1 MTGMDKRNGKPLE
14 SLCIQVADASLDFIS
29 NICQYCAF
37 LRMSCMTFFRV
48 LRHPSRIRWNLV
60 TFYMDSCGSD
70 ATPIISLLG
79 FLIGVILA
87 FQAIIQ
93 LGRFGV
99 QSYVVNL
106 VGTVIVTELAPLVTA
121 VVLAGRT
128 GSSFA
133 AELSSMKNEEELD
146 ALVTLGIDPGE
157 YLLLPKLLAMIT
169 VLPCLTII
177 SDICGIAGGMA
188 VVCSMLEVSISE
200 YVNKC
205 IEVIHVVDLLQGLVK
220 SCVFGFIVSTVGCM
234 KGMNSERNANGVGRS
249 TTSAVVAAIFLTVVT
264 DAAITA
270 FFGIA
275 FSS

>member
-1 MTGMDKRNGKPLE
+1 MKKRKVQPLKE
-14 SLCIQVADASLDFIS
+14 LCIQVAESS
-29 NICQYCAF
+29 ENIYRMIRQYCIFMRLSLAT
-37 LRMSCMTFFRV
+37 LMRV
-48 LRHPSRIRWNLV
+48 IRHPSKIRWNLV
-60 TFYMDSCGSD
+60 TYYMDSCGSD

-99 QSYVVNL
+99 QNYVVNL

-133 AELSSMKNEEELD
+133 AELSSMKNDEEID

-157 YLLLPKLLAMIT
+157 YLLLPKFLAMVL

-188 VVCSMLEVSISE
+188 IVCSMLDVSISE
-200 YVNKC
+200 YINKC
-205 IEVIHVVDLLQGLVK
+205 LEVIHVVDLTQGLTK
-220 SCVFGFIVSTVGCM
+220 SCFFGFIVSSIGCM
-234 KGMNSERNANGVGRS
+234 KGMFAERDTHGVGKS
-249 TTSAVVAAIFLTVVT
+249 TTSAVVSAIFLIVVT
-264 DAAITA
+264 DAVLTA
-270 FFGIA
+270 CFGLV
-275 FSS
+275 SS

>member
-1 MTGMDKRNGKPLE
+1 MKNNGPYLKD
-14 SLCIQVADASLDFIS
+14 LCIQVAESTENFLRNIS
-29 NICQYCAF
+29 QYCSFIRFSFVSF
-37 LRMSCMTFFRV
+37 LRI
-48 LRHPSRIRWNLV
+48 LRHPSKIRWNLV
-60 TFYMDSCGSD
+60 AYYMDSCGSD
-70 ATPIISLLG
+70 AMPIISLLG

-87 FQAIIQ
+87 FQAIVQ

-133 AELSSMKNEEELD
+133 AELSSMKNKEEID

-157 YLLLPKLLAMIT
+157 YLLLPKFIAMIL
-169 VLPCLTII
+169 VLPCLTIL

-188 VVCSMLEVSISE
+188 IVCTMLEVSISE
-200 YVNKC
+200 YINKC
-205 IEVIHVVDLLQGLVK
+205 IEVIHVVDLTQGLAK
-220 SCVFGFIVSTVGCM
+220 SCFFGFIVSTIGCM
-234 KGMNSERNANGVGRS
+234 KGINAERNAQGVGSS
-249 TTSAVVAAIFLTVVT
+249 TTSAVVSAIFLIVVA
-264 DAAITA
+264 DAVITA
-270 FFGIA
+270 VFGLA

>member
-1 MTGMDKRNGKPLE
+1 MKKKNAPPLKE
-14 SLCIQVADASLDFIS
+14 LCLQIADASMETFSTFCQFCSFIRLS
-29 NICQYCAF
+29 FSTIA
-37 LRMSCMTFFRV
+37 RV
-48 LRHPSRIRWNLV
+48 IRHPRRIRWRLV
-60 TFYMDSCGSD
+60 AFYMDSCGSD

-99 QSYVVNL
+99 QNYVVNL

-133 AELSSMKNEEELD
+133 AELSSMKNEEEID

-157 YLLLPKLLAMIT
+157 YLLLPKFLAMVI
-169 VLPCLTII
+169 VLPFLTII

-188 VVCSMLEVSISE
+188 IVCSMLDVSIAE
-200 YVNKC
+200 YINKC
-205 IEVIHVVDLLQGLVK
+205 LEVIHVVDLTQWLTK
-220 SCVFGFIVSTVGCM
+220 SCFFGLIVSTIGCM
-234 KGMNSERNANGVGRS
+234 KGMYSERNAHGVGNA
-249 TTSAVVAAIFLTVVT
+249 TTSAVVAAIFLIVVT
-264 DAAITA
+264 DALLTA
-270 FFGIA
+270 CFGI

>member
-1 MTGMDKRNGKPLE
+1 MKIRPARSLRQLCLQIADGSISFIE
-14 SLCIQVADASLDFIS
+14 S
-29 NICQYCAF
+29 ICQYISFMRLVSHSA
-37 LRMSCMTFFRV
+37 LWI

-79 FLIGVILA
+79 LLIGVILA
-87 FQAIIQ
+87 FQAIVQ

-133 AELSSMKNEEELD
+133 AELSSMKSDEELD
-146 ALVTLGIDPGE
+146 ALVTLGIDTGE
-157 YLLLPKLLAMIT
+157 YMLLPKFIALIL

-177 SDICGIAGGMA
+177 ADICGIVGGMA
-188 VVCSMLEVSISE
+188 IVCSMLDVSISE

-205 IEVIHVVDLLQGLVK
+205 IEVIHVVDLTQGLTK
-220 SCVFGFIVSTVGCM
+220 SCFFGFIVATIGCM
-234 KGMNSERNANGVGRS
+234 KGMYAERNAQGVGSS
-249 TTSAVVAAIFLTVVT
+249 TTSAVVSAIFLIVVM
-264 DAAITA
+264 DAVITA
-270 FFGIA
+270 LFGITT
-275 FSS
+275 S

>member
-1 MTGMDKRNGKPLE
+1 MKNKKGRPLKE
-14 SLCIQVADASLDFIS
+14 LCIQVFDASENVLN
-29 NICQYCAF
+29 NICQYCVF
-37 LRMSCMTFFRV
+37 VRMSFFTFLRV

-60 TFYMDSCGSD
+60 SYYMDCCGSD
-70 ATPIISLLG
+70 ATPITALLG

-133 AELSSMKNEEELD
+133 AELSSMKNDEELD

-157 YLLLPKLLAMIT
+157 YLLLPKFMAMVF

-188 VVCSMLEVSISE
+188 IVCSMLDVSLSE
-200 YVNKC
+200 YINKC
-205 IEVIHVVDLLQGLVK
+205 IEVIHVVDLTQGLTK
-220 SCVFGFIVSTVGCM
+220 SCFFGFIVATIGCM
-234 KGMNSERNANGVGRS
+234 KGMYSERNARGVGSS
-249 TTSAVVAAIFLTVVT
+249 TTSAVVSAIFLIVVT
-264 DAAITA
+264 DAALTA
-270 FFGIA
+270 FFGLA

>member
-1 MTGMDKRNGKPLE
+1 MKEKQVQPLRELCLQIANSTE
-14 SLCIQVADASLDFIS
+14 SIVKTVRQFCS
-29 NICQYCAF
+29 F
-37 LRMSCMTFFRV
+37 LRWSLHSLSNV
-48 LRHPSRIRWNLV
+48 LFHPKKIRWNLV

-70 ATPIISLLG
+70 ATPIISMLG

-87 FQAIIQ
+87 FQAIVQ

-133 AELSSMKNEEELD
+133 AELSSMKNDDEID
-146 ALVTLGIDPGE
+146 ALITMGIDPGE
-157 YLLLPKLLAMIT
+157 YLLLPKFFAMIL

-188 VVCSMLEVSISE
+188 IVCSMLQVSISE
-200 YVNKC
+200 YISKC
-205 IEVIHVVDLLQGLVK
+205 LEVIHVIDLTQGLVK
-220 SCVFGFIVSTVGCM
+220 SCFFGFIVSSIGCM
-234 KGMNSERNANGVGRS
+234 KGYYSERDTHGVGKS
-249 TTSAVVAAIFLTVVT
+249 TTSAVVSAIFLIVVT
-264 DAAITA
+264 DAVLTAI
-270 FFGIA
+270 FGLI
-275 FSS
+275 SQI